1 MTNKSSFD
9 LNNLNPLQLNTLKE
23 QISNEYQKYRQSYTQ
38 LLEIKSLYSNTLF
51 SLESLQPENLNQPIL
66 APLTESLY
74 LPGKLT
80 NVKSVLTDI
89 GTNFFVERSVEDAQE
104 YFKRQTKIVEE
115 KAQEVLKTMKQ
126 NEESLKAVNTVLER
140 KVYQQQKKFMGKQQQ
155 QQQQQQQKIL
165 KK

>member
-9 LNNLNPLQLNTLKE
+9 LNNLNPLQLNSLKE
-23 QISNEYQKYRQSYTQ
+23 QISSEYQKYRQSYTQ

-89 GTNFFVERSVEDAQE
+89 GTNFFVERSVKDAQE

-140 KVYQQQKKFMGKQQQ
+140 KVYQQQKNFVGQ
-155 QQQQQQQKIL
+155 QQQQQQQKKVL